1 VPDSSFFR
9 EPVHHLIR
17 FHFAKK
23 EETLRVAG
31 ERLGELKTAWAKRG
45 YTSKSPEHR

>member
-1 VPDSSFFR
+1 MATVPGSSFFR

-23 EETLRVAG
+23 EATLNAAG
-31 ERLGELKTAWAKRG
+31 DRLKELERLWKTRG
-45 YTSKSPEHR
+45 YGV